1 MFSTG
6 NSTQYAIMAYMGKE
20 PKKKRIQP
28 ETNTIVFINYTP
40 KNIKNTK
47 QKNTF

>member
-1 MFSTG
+1 MEQIHFTV
-6 NSTQYAIMAYMGKE
+6 
-20 PKKKRIQP
+20 QP